1 MDIEGTSQGD
11 EDKSGGDEAAISG
24 EAGGAPDL
32 VREQQQR
39 KSGQLPK
46 GKQPPATPSKAPA
59 ASTKAGTPSKPSS
72 HKASATPKKPKQA
85 KTAAAGRAA
94 AGPAPSKKKAKTAKG
109 GEAKAAK
116 GGEEKAAKGGEY
128 ELLSIAGAV
137 RISYEDAYL
146 AQDWLRVV
154 WITHGVGVSAED
166 EKLSTTH
173 VDARKLLGASI

>member
-24 EAGGAPDL
+24 EAGDAPDL

-72 HKASATPKKPKQA
+72 HKASATPKKPKA

-137 RISYEDAYL
+137 RINYEDAYL